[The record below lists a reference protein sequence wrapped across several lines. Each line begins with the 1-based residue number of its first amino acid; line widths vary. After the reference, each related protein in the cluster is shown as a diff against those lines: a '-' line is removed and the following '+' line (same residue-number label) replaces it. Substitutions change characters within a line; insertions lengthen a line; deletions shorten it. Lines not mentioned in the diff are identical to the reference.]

1 MSEIL
6 TKEEKKYLRMISNY
20 LGSLG
25 MRTGVIAFELE
36 YDQVELTEEDIN
48 WEYITHFDNNYRAE
62 IPENLYPILKKI
74 LSHVIESN
82 VFESPDFDTLNN
94 QGLEIEID
102 CTRQEITVSNWFSYY
117 DTSDGSSVEYDSDM
131 DKERFERWVDEDLQ
145 DVEVPQDGYLF
156 ITYNGS
162 GDSGYIESSFEGTNT
177 AVPASIENWCYDEL
191 EQNFG
196 GWEINEG
203 SEGRFE
209 FNFNDFTV
217 LLTHTYN
224 TEESGTNTL
233 FEENFGA

>member
-1 MSEIL
+1 
-6 TKEEKKYLRMISNY
+6 MISNY

-102 CTRQEITVSNWFSYY
+102 CNRQEITVSNWFSYY
-117 DTSDGSSVEYDSDM
+117 GTSDGSSIYYESDM

-145 DVEVPQDGYLF
+145 DVEVPQHGYLY

-224 TEESGTNTL
+224 TEESDTNTL